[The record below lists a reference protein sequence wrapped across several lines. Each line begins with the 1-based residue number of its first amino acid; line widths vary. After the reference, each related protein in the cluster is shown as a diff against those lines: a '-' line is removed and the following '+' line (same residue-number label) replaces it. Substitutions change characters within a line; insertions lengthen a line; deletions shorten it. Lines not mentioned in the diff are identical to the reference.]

1 MTLQTTPL
9 CQPVPRPLVGALL
22 MVLAMLVVPLAD
34 VVAKVLVLDGYSP
47 LQTSFQRMTIG
58 AIVLLPLVW
67 RQRTQV
73 LPHLR
78 RPLPILMMGGSLL
91 GAITCYVLALEHL
104 PIANTLALSF
114 VQPFFIMILSRL
126 FLAEAVGLIR
136 WVIVLVGF
144 AAVVAIIRPAAADF
158 HPASILPVLSAACM
172 AVYVITIRRS
182 AARMSALS
190 TTFCTHVASALLAA
204 PLAFV
209 LWRGM
214 GSAEWLLILEL
225 SAIGLAVQYLIIK
238 AYELAEASLIA
249 PLTYTEMVGAIPGR
263 LVVLQRIPRQRHHR
277 RLAGP
282 DRLRAA
288 DHLAGQG
295 KMTSAPGKERGR
307 KPPQGRKGSMSDGI
321 KPVTED
327 RPRPATA
334 GSGGQHRGTTV
345 AQTAADTPP
354 TGDHSDTRQVGETLR
369 LRRQMRSL
377 SLKQVA
383 EPAGIS
389 VGMLSQVERGLVA
402 PSIKALRAI
411 CTAMDMPVN
420 WLFHRD
426 GDGGGQAAE
435 FVVPANAR
443 RSLTYLDARADQ
455 GTADPRHPA
464 ADPDAALRDA
474 ARRQLRRALQQR
486 RRRQVRPGRRR
497 HPGAGTE
504 RCAVHHQ
511 HRRQLCLSGRGAGA
525 VLDHRR
531 RHLRGDLG
539 RPAGRAHFAQ
549 HRQHRAHAVGPQRL
563 DNIGN
568 HRRSPPAPPHRAP
581 PGPPG

>member
-34 VVAKVLVLDGYSP
+34 VVAKVLVQNGYSP

-136 WVIVLVGF
+136 WAIVLVGF

-182 AARMSALS
+182 AGRMSALS
-190 TTFCTHVASALLAA
+190 TAFYTHLASALLAA

-249 PLTYTEMVGAIPGR
+249 PLSYTEMIGAI
-263 LVVLQRIPRQRHHR
+263 
-277 RLAGP
+277 LAGWWFFNEFP
-282 DRLRAA
+282 DSVTIVGSLVLIGCA
-288 DHLAGQG
+288 LLTIWQG
-295 KMTSAPGKERGR
+295 KAK
-307 KPPQGRKGSMSDGI
+307 
-321 KPVTED
+321 
-327 RPRPATA
+327 
-334 GSGGQHRGTTV
+334 
-345 AQTAADTPP
+345 
-354 TGDHSDTRQVGETLR
+354 
-369 LRRQMRSL
+369 
-377 SLKQVA
+377 
-383 EPAGIS
+383 
-389 VGMLSQVERGLVA
+389 
-402 PSIKALRAI
+402 
-411 CTAMDMPVN
+411 
-420 WLFHRD
+420 
-426 GDGGGQAAE
+426 
-435 FVVPANAR
+435 
-443 RSLTYLDARADQ
+443 
-455 GTADPRHPA
+455 
-464 ADPDAALRDA
+464 
-474 ARRQLRRALQQR
+474 
-486 RRRQVRPGRRR
+486 
-497 HPGAGTE
+497 
-504 RCAVHHQ
+504 
-511 HRRQLCLSGRGAGA
+511 
-525 VLDHRR
+525 
-531 RHLRGDLG
+531 
-539 RPAGRAHFAQ
+539 
-549 HRQHRAHAVGPQRL
+549 
-563 DNIGN
+563 
-568 HRRSPPAPPHRAP
+568 
-581 PGPPG
+581 